1 MVDVDS
7 ALLSVQERDNWRRR
21 MQLLEHSLEEVRAQR
36 RRLELRLRR
45 VRKELARLRMAA
57 EAVLDL
63 SRPMRRPE
71 IESVPS
77 PTGLHNR

>member
-77 PTGLHNR
+77 PTALHNR